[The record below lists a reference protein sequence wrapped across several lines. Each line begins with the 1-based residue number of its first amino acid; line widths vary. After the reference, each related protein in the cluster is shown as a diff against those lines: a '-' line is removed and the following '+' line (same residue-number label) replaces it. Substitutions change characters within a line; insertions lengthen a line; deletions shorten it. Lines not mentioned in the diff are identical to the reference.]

1 MRAVPVKAH
10 LIGIGGSGMS
20 ALAHLYLE
28 RGDAVSGSDLSASPV
43 THALERAGARV
54 ALGHSGD
61 NIGEADI
68 VIASTAIGAGNP
80 ELLDARRRGLR
91 VISRGRA
98 AAELARDRRQVAIAG
113 THGKTTTT
121 TMVAAVLKATD
132 PLVLSGGRL
141 PGTIYNSRA
150 GRGQCAVVEAD
161 ESDGSFLELVP
172 EVGVVTNVEADHLD
186 RYRDLEQIERA
197 FELFASR
204 IAGTLVACVDDAG
217 ARALAVAAPGAVVSY
232 GFDPADV
239 RGSGYIPRGGGC
251 AFMVDSP
258 WGRAQVQLPMPG
270 RHNAAN
276 ALGAIAA
283 GLLLKRPLAEVV
295 ARLATVELPGRRLE
309 LVAEIGGARV
319 YDDYGHHPTEVAVTL
334 GAAREI
340 CSGRLLCAFQPHRY
354 SRLQALMD
362 DFGSSFGSADEVLL
376 LPVYS
381 AGEEAI
387 DGATSA
393 ALAESIHRQDPG
405 RRVELIASID
415 QLPDELRRRLH
426 PDDVAVCMGA
436 GDIYLASRR
445 LQEPG

>member
-1 MRAVPVKAH
+1 VKAH

-28 RGDAVSGSDLSASPV
+28 RGDSVSGSDVAASPV
-43 THALERAGARV
+43 TEALTDAGARI

-61 NIGEADI
+61 NLGDADI
-68 VIASTAIGAGNP
+68 VVASTAIGAGNP

-98 AAELARDRRQVAIAG
+98 AAELARDRRQVAVAG

-121 TMVAAVLKATD
+121 TMVAAVLQATD

-141 PGTIYNSRA
+141 PGTIYNSRPGA
-150 GRGQCAVVEAD
+150 GRFAVVEAD

-186 RYRDLEQIERA
+186 RYRDLQQVERA

-204 IAGTLVACVDDAG
+204 ITGTLVACVDDAG
-217 ARALAVAAPGAVVSY
+217 ARALVVAAPGAVVSY
-232 GFDPADV
+232 GFEPAEV
-239 RGSGYIPRGGGC
+239 RGSSYVPSGGGC
-251 AFMVDSP
+251 VFLVDSP
-258 WGRAQVQLPMPG
+258 WGVAQVQLPIPG
-270 RHNAAN
+270 RHNATN

-283 GLLLKRPLAEVV
+283 GLLLGRPLSEVV
-295 ARLATVELPGRRLE
+295 ARLAAVELPGRRLE
-309 LVAEIGGARV
+309 LVAEIGGARI
-319 YDDYGHHPTEVAVTL
+319 YDDYGHHPTEVAATL

-340 CSGRLLCAFQPHRY
+340 AAGRLLCAFQPHRY
-354 SRLQALMD
+354 SRLKAMME
-362 DFGSSFGSADEVLL
+362 DFGSSFSSADEVLL
-376 LPVYS
+376 LPVYG
-381 AGEEAI
+381 AGEAAI

-393 ALAESIHRQDPG
+393 ALAESIRRHDPD
-405 RRVELIASID
+405 RPVVLLPSID
-415 QLPDELRRRLH
+415 HLPDELRGRLR
-426 PDDVAVCMGA
+426 PGDVAVCMGA

-445 LQEPG
+445 LKEAG